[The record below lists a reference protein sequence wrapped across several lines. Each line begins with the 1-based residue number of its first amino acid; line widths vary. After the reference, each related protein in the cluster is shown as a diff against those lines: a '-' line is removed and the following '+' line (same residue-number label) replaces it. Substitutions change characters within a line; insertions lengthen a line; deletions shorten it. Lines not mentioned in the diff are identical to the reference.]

1 MTILFRVLAL
11 LWVAVVVWLAL
22 TAPAPLS
29 PTLLVTASGVSGA
42 LAAVFW
48 LTPALRALKTQKK
61 QSARVAEKMEV
72 SAENSGEKVRAL
84 EAKIKTLEKALDE
97 ALSR

>member
-1 MTILFRVLAL
+1 MAILFRIFSLLCLAI
-11 LWVAVVVWLAL
+11 VVWLLAGSN
-22 TAPAPLS
+22 PPLNRAEMILL
-29 PTLLVTASGVSGA
+29 PTLLGA
-42 LAAVFW
+42 LSVVFAVW
-48 LTPALRALKTQKK
+48 PAWRALKAQK
-61 QSARVAEKMEV
+61 QHSVRTAEKMEV